1 LDSTNSEIELLS
13 DRVNFKLFAAEQ
25 HLNRLK
31 EIENNYGGI
40 MGNRR
45 IYAEIEID
53 SFFAQIIGAKDSLL
67 VQINQKLGLGLP
79 IEEAKISNLNPKLKA
94 INKGFLLT
102 ELNTLCSQTD
112 SWLWLLNELRNHSLH
127 RAMINKRASVQVQ
140 ENINSNTSVS
150 AKPEVYLLINPR
162 DINKVPMNK
171 SAVTYLQESLQQMR
185 DLIEAIRNKEPLL
198 K

>member
-1 LDSTNSEIELLS
+1 MSSLEIELLS
-13 DRVNFKLFAAEQ
+13 NRVNFKLFAAEQ

-31 EIENNYGGI
+31 DIENNYGGI

-45 IYAEIEID
+45 IYAEMEID
-53 SFFAQIIGAKDSLL
+53 CFIAQIIGAKDSLL

-79 IEEAKISNLNPKLKA
+79 IEEAKIQNLNPKLKS

-102 ELNTLCSQTD
+102 ELNTLCSEKD

-127 RAMINKRASVQVQ
+127 RRMINKRASVQID

-150 AKPEVYLLINPR
+150 ARPEVYFLINPR
-162 DINKVPMNK
+162 DIIKVPMNK
-171 SAVTYLQESLQQMR
+171 RAITYLEESLQQMR
-185 DLIEAIRNKEPLL
+185 DLIEAIRNKELLL
-198 K
+198 KQ

>member
-1 LDSTNSEIELLS
+1 MDSTNSEIELLS
-13 DRVNFKLFAAEQ
+13 NRVNFKLFAAEQ

-45 IYAEIEID
+45 IYAEMEID
-53 SFFAQIIGAKDSLL
+53 CFLAQIIGAKDSLL
-67 VQINQKLGLGLP
+67 IQINQKMGLGLP
-79 IEEAKISNLNPKLKA
+79 IEEAKIQNLNPKLKC

-127 RAMINKRASVQVQ
+127 RAMINKLASVQID

-150 AKPEVYLLINPR
+150 AKPEVYLLIKPN
-162 DINKVPMNK
+162 DINKFPMNK
-171 SAVTYLQESLQQMR
+171 PAVIYLEESLKQMR
-185 DLIEAIRNKEPLL
+185 GLIEDIRNKEPLL
-198 K
+198 N

>member
-13 DRVNFKLFAAEQ
+13 NRVNFKLFAAEQ

-45 IYAEIEID
+45 IYAEMEID
-53 SFFAQIIGAKDSLL
+53 CFLAQIIGAKDSLL
-67 VQINQKLGLGLP
+67 IQINQKLELGLP
-79 IEEAKISNLNPKLKA
+79 IEDAKIQNLNPKLKC

-127 RAMINKRASVQVQ
+127 RAMINKLASVQID

-150 AKPEVYLLINPR
+150 AKPEVYLLIKPR
-162 DINKVPMNK
+162 DINKFPMNK
-171 SAVTYLQESLQQMR
+171 PAVTYLEERLKQMR
-185 DLIEAIRNKEPLL
+185 DLIEDIRNKEPLL
-198 K
+198 N